1 MDPHQQHG
9 VRIKEEHDE
18 LGIWVP
24 VKQECFSEERLPAV
38 VPKVEPIDDDDMI
51 STQRKNNR
59 KANRVRQTTK
69 DKNRIKRLETE
80 LRQAHDDFSAQRMKD
95 IERNLIFTQ
104 AAITTPKK
112 PGTIKHLLLEN
123 LQLQKRLEETQQE
136 VETTKRNAE
145 AYNNS
150 VEHKKDV
157 EDQEVIRQLWDN
169 VAAEQARNRE
179 LKLNLEHQ
187 GKKLKAEG
195 RKRRKAEE
203 RLREVADR
211 LYRFTGFEEY
221 PSEESEEE
229 LEEGE
234 ILEDEEI
241 MEQVFIK
248 DEELME
254 DD

>member
-1 MDPHQQHG
+1 
-9 VRIKEEHDE
+9 
-18 LGIWVP
+18 
-24 VKQECFSEERLPAV
+24 
-38 VPKVEPIDDDDMI
+38 MI
-51 STQRKNNR
+51 STQRKIN
-59 KANRVRQTTK
+59 KKPKRVRQTTK
-69 DKNRIKRLETE
+69 DKNRIQRLETE
-80 LRQAHDDFSAQRMKD
+80 LRQAHEEFSAQRMKD
-95 IERNLIFTQ
+95 IEKNLIFTQ

-123 LQLQKRLEETQQE
+123 LQLQKRLEEMQQE
-136 VETTKRNAE
+136 AETTKRNAE

-150 VEHKKDV
+150 IEHKKDV
-157 EDQEVIRQLWDN
+157 EDQEVIRQLWVN

-179 LKLNLEHQ
+179 LNLSLQNQ
-187 GKKLKAEG
+187 GKKLKEEG

-203 RLREVADR
+203 RLREAADR

-234 ILEDEEI
+234 ILEDAEVAER
-241 MEQVFIK
+241 VFIK

-254 DD
+254 DE

>member
-24 VKQECFSEERLPAV
+24 VKQERCSEERLPAV
-38 VPKVEPIDDDDMI
+38 VPKVEPIDHDDTI

-80 LRQAHDDFSAQRMKD
+80 LRQAHDEFSAQRMKD

-104 AAITTPKK
+104 AAITTPSK
-112 PGTIKHLLLEN
+112 PGTIKHLLLEK
-123 LQLQKRLEETQQE
+123 LGLEKRLAEMQQE
-136 VETTKRNAE
+136 IETTKRNAE

-150 VEHKKDV
+150 IEHKTDK
-157 EDQEVIRQLWDN
+157 EDKEVIRQLWDN
-169 VAAEQARNRE
+169 VAAEQARNRK

-203 RLREVADR
+203 RLREAADR
-211 LYRFTGFEEY
+211 LYRFNGFEEY

-234 ILEDEEI
+234 ILEDAEVV
-241 MEQVFIK
+241 EQVFIK
-248 DEELME
+248 EEALTE
-254 DD
+254 D